1 MKYKLKVE
9 HEFRDK
15 NTGKLHNVGKTITVS
30 KDRGDE
36 LLSHP
41 QNIVSLIE
49 QVAEKGD
56 KKTSDDKPSDEGN
69 PENDSTQDE
78 SESAEGESSK

>member
-9 HEFRDK
+9 RQFRDK
-15 NTGKLHNVGKTITVS
+15 NTEKLHKVGKAIIVS

-69 PENDSTQDE
+69 SESDGTQDE
-78 SESAEGESSK
+78 SENAEGESSK

>member
-9 HEFRDK
+9 RQFRDK
-15 NTGKLHNVGKTITVS
+15 NTGKLQKVGKTIVVS
-30 KDRGDE
+30 EDRGKE

-41 QNIVSLIE
+41 QGIVSLVE

-56 KKTSDDKPSDEGN
+56 EKPSEGDSADKN
-69 PENDSTQDE
+69 DAQGEPENKE
-78 SESAEGESSK
+78 GSE